1 MILKEIIEIT
11 LGGTLAISGT
21 KARQNTSM
29 HGILSQS
36 VFIEPVFHIGI
47 GKYFTWIIFGVYHEK

>member
-21 KARQNTSM
+21 KARQNTNL
-29 HGILSQS
+29 HVTLSQS
-36 VFIEPVFHIGI
+36 VFIELAF
-47 GKYFTWIIFGVYHEK
+47 